1 MCYTTANARSIT
13 ITMYVDVPAIISGT
27 RIGYFD
33 PQKEIWSEA
42 GKSYQ
47 LSKVAGTDHL
57 ILLQGIAGFSAC
69 EHFYGK
75 TLFRFPLRT
84 AASKLSEN
92 LHSVGSVLELTEALK
107 SDAELLLLFLCS
119 VHTIAVH
126 SIDQQGVQRLLFEV
140 KVAENCV
147 ERVQRART
155 SLLEELQSCHASDSY
170 NISNVMQF
178 TEAFDVHVFDG
189 TTNKKCSSSWLVSNC
204 VGSSDPAVIKASK
217 EQKVFPWVGTAIR
230 LENPGNGRIF
240 CFLPMPAEAR
250 SNLPVHVNG
259 TFGLSDDRRS
269 LKWPGIERTHDPA
282 AEWNRTLVS
291 ELIPPCYVTLLL
303 ASRDLMIGPE
313 FYKAWP
319 DVCSLQDTQWEPLL
333 SKLFSVLLREEV
345 IFCEAVGGWI
355 SPRVAVFEPE
365 GSALCPVVLQ
375 VLSHCQVKLAGV
387 PPSVRDAIRYVGV
400 SVEEVSP
407 ALARKHI
414 CPRPDSYVSIAVA
427 DKHSL
432 LEYCL
437 SDANYKDLVSL
448 QLLPLCNGAFTA
460 FQLDRD
466 SDPVYLCTS
475 ECQRELVPGL
485 DEKLVNLPFDSS
497 LYAKLEAVAKSSITQ
512 LSVLSIADLPGLI
525 SESLP
530 AEWQNKSSIP
540 FPMHST
546 VIPSSWFQI
555 FWSWVQDQPLAP
567 FAENFILPVLGDNM
581 VEGCF
586 NIVKLA
592 TRPNVYLAENL
603 AYTNIDLDIL
613 RKFGIFCCPQKFKC
627 FELVTHKELKDY
639 TESFDSPGIL
649 RALSYVSSAH
659 RQKVILS
666 EDEASRLR
674 TILNMVKESEGLSKY
689 QHVLSDLRIFTSASN
704 TGNHL
709 YSVHD
714 LCQESLLKASIA
726 VENSDNFFDIS
737 VLPRD
742 VIILACD
749 DSFQKQLLLTT
760 TTLILRVA
768 NFLTSRIFPLMKDMK
783 IPDRYFDAIM
793 VKVLDN
799 FDALKSYD
807 HSIPVVLNDLPF
819 VTTSSGV
826 RKSPKVLYDPDKEEL
841 RDIFYNTSLFPSA
854 PYDKAEYISALRI
867 CGLCAA
873 VSPQGILDRIDSM
886 SKDLPQP
893 VDDEVFT
900 CVEVDREM
908 HACAKAIMA
917 YIGQSVFQTDVTCSL
932 PREFDADSVSF
943 SEALEILSTK
953 RCWLPILATPPD
965 NYPSQLPWKGREY
978 SSHLCGLGSHV
989 SISKASFD
997 TLPRIYGSQVYFTLY
1012 TNVLSSDISPS
1023 HLVGHLQSVIQCAS
1037 TFTPAELIS
1046 ILGEIYSAMLEALDK
1061 APPGS
1066 DNPLVSLRSVERWI
1080 YVGNSN
1086 FVSPAEVA
1094 LKENP
1099 SFPHCHSLEP
1109 YLYLLPESIANY
1121 QEIFTHFGVAE
1132 TMSQEQIISVLP
1144 SLRSDISNQSIPES
1158 FSVSACWEM
1167 VKDILKWLADD
1178 QTKMFVVP
1186 SDSLYVPIESTS
1198 DWPDLEPASEVVYTD
1213 NEFLKKFLE
1222 TDKPLKFV
1230 HHQISTSLAES
1241 LQLTPLSKELDIA
1254 GDTFE
1259 DIGQHEPLTTRL
1271 KNILRDYKD
1280 GLTIVKELI
1289 QNADD
1294 AEATE
1299 VNILFD
1305 ARTHCQDVNELFFQ
1319 GMAQSHGPALVVH
1332 NNKAFSEEDFQNIT
1346 KLAGATKE
1354 GKHLKIGK
1362 FGVGFCSVYH
1372 ITDVPSF
1379 VSRDRLSIFDPTLR
1393 HLGKEIKN
1401 PAQPGKKLQFTSKVI
1416 RNSRQLEPY
1425 HDLFGFKQSQAYD
1438 GTIFRLP
1445 FRTSTS
1451 ELSETRYTESTVL
1464 ELLDDINSCCD
1475 NLILFLQHV
1484 QTITFQRINSGDS
1497 SPVTLFSVSKENFPL
1512 SPLEG
1517 VSAISIDSK
1526 KGSES
1531 KDRKWLV
1538 SQNTSYEG
1546 KYATA
1551 SVACKL
1557 VPSQSPVK
1565 YSIHEVLK
1573 GEVFCYL
1580 PLAQSTGLPVH
1591 VSCNFAVINNRRGIW
1606 TMDESA
1612 SLSSETEVEWNICL
1626 MEGTIPRAYL
1636 NLLNALKDLQTRELL
1651 ESYSFHDLWPLTE
1664 DLKLQNPWS
1673 KFITKLY
1680 SLLSKSELFY
1690 SESLEEWKSITDG
1703 RFLEPNIFKSPNTP
1717 TCVLDVLVHLQIP
1730 LINLPHK
1737 FQGQFDFGASLIDQP
1752 KFIDIFFADLQDF
1765 GNIFKSRNDVM
1776 TLMLE
1781 MYANKPELTDIL
1793 ERRLSRLACIPSSPT
1808 GVTMKKCDELIHP
1821 EAKFACLYNPDESM
1835 FPLQDLVER
1844 PLCDAALKKLH
1855 VINQVIPWK
1864 YVLERAMT
1872 VQSLALSDF
1881 SLACERA
1888 KHIIEAI
1895 TDHTSDSPND
1905 APPDSLSQVPFLP
1918 VMKKPANFKLHWP
1931 GDREGITLSSGTKS
1945 LLAGRDSV
1953 NVMLAGSRSIFVC
1966 EDTPENGGCGRI
1978 SAKVRKILGLKTVP
1992 PVSAVVEHFVL
2003 IVNQAQ
2009 DLTPDWVGK
2018 ACTTI
2023 YSHLNSELSKECIT
2037 DSDLEQLHSLPCI
2050 WTGTE
2055 FVSANEVCM
2064 EWSLKGPYLYK
2075 VPEGLLSKEK
2085 LCSALS
2091 IKERFSLDDIK
2102 NALIKMKAYFG
2113 LACID
2118 ESCLRIFNQLVP
2130 LLQAETLED
2139 SNLLLP
2145 SEGNVLHY
2153 SKDLAYN
2160 DAPWI
2165 SLDTGQIYVNEI
2177 FSRQLA
2183 KDLGVKF
2190 VRSKFLEQYSSVH
2203 GFKSFGQK
2211 ETLTRRIRNILRDY
2225 PLDVTL
2231 LKELLQNADDAKATK
2246 MCVILDKRSHGT
2258 ERVLSEEWSKL
2269 QGPALLVWNDSI
2281 FSEKDLEGIQEL
2293 GLGSKRAEADSIGQ
2307 YGIGFNVVYHITDCP
2322 SFISNDEIM
2331 CIMDP
2336 HCQYAPGASELH
2348 GPGARYDNVN
2358 DGFWQNFPDLQS
2370 AYLRTGLSNR
2380 NILDKGSLFRFPIRH
2395 DKCKSEIA
2403 DGAVDG
2409 TGAYLSANNLG
2420 DKLQDWMSKMKE
2432 AVLFVNNVT
2441 ELQYLV
2447 IEETGNQME
2456 TVFHFKS
2463 EIGEPALA
2471 DRSTL
2476 QGALSDF
2483 KQVTGCKSHIIT
2495 YPLTLSS
2502 SHPKGTEQWL
2512 IQQGVGDIHNEGR
2525 KWTYV
2530 KNVKPRHGIAAPLPR
2545 AGSVV
2550 KKDFRGQVFCFLPL
2564 PVESGFP
2571 VHVNGHF
2578 ILDSN
2583 RRGLWSCTSVD
2594 DKDERSEWNDNL
2606 IQALASSYA
2615 DFLVRAKEH
2624 YVLKEYTNMHT
2635 VISVMQDYY
2644 SLFPV
2649 FSASLTERSHWSTLA
2664 QRIYK
2669 LIVEH
2674 NHHVFC
2680 VLESAGDR
2688 YNIKWLPAR
2697 SSSPASQVYYWPAEN
2712 YASPVH
2718 RDVYPILERIGMKIT
2733 PAPAKVMD
2741 CFKTACELK
2750 FFPASRKSIFK
2761 YYTQFSTF
2769 SAKVMRVTRLEDTAF
2784 RDIESFLTFTKY
2796 LLSDSSSSQH
2806 GALVSIRST
2815 SEVAQRRLTY
2825 PDPPFNHYLLLT
2837 ADGMLRAFDDGKKI
2851 LHSRFSDLF
2860 PNSLYKFLHPDLL
2873 SVDYTE
2879 NYFLQPSF
2887 YVGDC
2892 YADNFILDILER
2904 NLPQQLKSAS
2914 IEDPDVVSNL
2924 ISRRQLTALW
2934 ECFQDDIVFSTQVSN
2949 MLKHWALLPSQDGR
2963 LFSATSNVHPVFQS
2977 SSQAPANPQMLNV
2990 LKAIRMPFLDTTVV
3004 RISID
3009 SSICPPVSNGQKIL
3023 SNLYHINQ
3031 QTPIITLL
3039 EEDDIKVI
3047 ISYLEDTDVTSG
3059 ASSQKEVIKHVKSL
3073 PLFENIDG
3081 SYTAICNRSAYV
3093 WPGNACDVAYKKW
3106 LEGSSAVF
3114 LKRSRKWSQIAGS
3127 LTAQLLSVREISVAK
3142 LYTKFIFANFAKMDS
3157 RERCQH
3163 LEFIKDN
3170 LHVNMKHDAMNELNE
3185 ERWEEATSFLEGLK
3199 QLQCIGQGRGPLR
3212 RIQDFGDHTVEIFNT
3227 FPDNFIF
3234 LPDEFHDEDDW
3245 LPFLRDLGLRRKVSR
3260 SEFLQFCREVA
3271 ISGQTGTGDCRYCS
3285 SVLLDCLFN
3294 QYWGQ
3299 DCSGFL
3305 REVSEI
3311 SFILQE
3317 RLPEL
3322 EWVLRGACPGGQ
3334 MVKLRGSAPLS
3345 HATLVWTVKPVISL
3359 PESTKTD
3366 MLADLGMSETPVCDD
3381 VFANIVNIC
3390 TKSDFAQQCLFM
3402 TYPPLLFPPK
3412 DSKNTLLC
3420 IMAENLKCL
3429 GQPEVDFDCSQ
3440 LNSLPCVPVCSTIG
3454 PQEKSKT
3461 FVLVKPCQ
3469 VIHEQ
3474 WDKSSV
3480 QQFHPFLHCLPDV
3493 TELHSCTN
3501 LLKAIGVMP
3510 SLEPHHIQIVL
3521 EGAHQVSEGAELDPN
3536 IKMCVKRA
3544 IKFLSEKLSQVETTS
3559 GGELSPLYLPDTE
3572 NILRDTKSLL
3582 YGDTINYGKKLN
3594 LDLQDVP
3601 YHHFNIKTS
3610 DYNAEAAKFCRL
3622 LPDSVRPLGMSSICK
3637 QVVLEPLDITEPSD
3651 VAEQLTNVLKLEEL
3665 STGVVRFLDKYFG
3678 NQENEDHLKELVT
3691 EYLCKIEVLTVVGL
3705 KVTIVLSELGKQI
3718 GTLDTKY
3725 CYNPGEEKSM
3735 FYLDSN
3741 LRQPMYDD
3749 SMYEDIATNLRDTV
3763 CKDMKEE
3770 GLQASLQLST
3780 EFLQVIKTCLK
3791 VSSVSDILDILS
3803 EHDIDVETRMRQFNK
3818 RLGEVIPQCWHHRLD
3833 QDIDNLFN
3841 PMEYVGYAREG
3852 SSDIIVAQIV
3862 YPVAPEDD
3870 NSGHLLRKYRVYM
3883 REDDDEGIDVSI
3895 LSLYKFIPGRKKP
3908 QLQPAPGSDDQ
3919 SVVLFDEDDE
3929 LPRLRNYLIE
3939 EDLVEI
3945 LQRICNQLRQIWELP
3960 EELRK
3965 RALKRLFLTWH
3976 PDKNDDPDKAEIVFK
3991 FLMKQIEHLEKV
4003 EPLDDPTAGT
4013 EARAAGTSG
4022 FYPSGGQRRRGR
4034 RCGRWYHHYNS
4045 R

>member
-1 MCYTTANARSIT
+1 MPT
-13 ITMYVDVPAIISGT
+13 IISGD
-27 RIGYFD
+27 RIGYID
-33 PQKEIWSEA
+33 PQEEIWRRA
-42 GKSYQ
+42 GKCYH

-57 ILLQGIAGFSAC
+57 KPLQGIAGFSAC

-92 LHSVGSVLELTEALK
+92 LHSVESVLELTEALK
-107 SDAELLLLFLCS
+107 SDAELLLLFLRS
-119 VHTIAVH
+119 VHTVGVH

-140 KVAENCV
+140 KIAENCV
-147 ERVQRART
+147 EHVQHART

-170 NISNVMQF
+170 NISNVIQF
-178 TEAFDVHVFDG
+178 TAAFDVHVFDG
-189 TTNKKCSSSWLVSNC
+189 TANKKCSSSWLVSNR

-240 CFLPMPAEAR
+240 CFLPVPAEAR

-269 LKWPGIERTHDPA
+269 LKWPGIERMHDPA

-333 SKLFSVLLREEV
+333 SKLLSALLREEV
-345 IFCEAVGGWI
+345 IFCEPVGGWI
-355 SPRVAVFEPE
+355 SPRAAVFEPE

-387 PPSVRDAIRYVGV
+387 PSSVRDAIRYVGV

-407 ALARKHI
+407 ALTRKHI
-414 CPRPDSYVSIAVA
+414 CPRPDSYISIGVA

-460 FQLDRD
+460 LQLDRD
-466 SDPVYLCTS
+466 SSPVYLCTS
-475 ECQRELVPGL
+475 ECQRKLVPGL

-497 LYAKLEAVAKSSITQ
+497 LYAQLEEVAKSGITQ
-512 LSVLSIADLPGLI
+512 LSVLSITDLPGLI

-530 AEWQNKSSIP
+530 AEWQNKSSIS
-540 FPMHST
+540 FSMHST

-555 FWSWVQDQPLAP
+555 FWSWVKDKQLAP
-567 FAENFILPVLGDNM
+567 FAENFILPVLGDNV

-586 NIVKLA
+586 DIVKLK
-592 TRPNVYLAENL
+592 TIPIMYLAENL
-603 AYTNIDLDIL
+603 PYAKVDLDIL
-613 RKFGIFCCPQKFKC
+613 RRFGIFCCPQKCQGFK
-627 FELVTHKELKDY
+627 FVAHKELKNY
-639 TESFDSPGIL
+639 TKCFDSTGIL
-649 RALSYVSSAH
+649 EALACVSCAN
-659 RQKVILS
+659 RRKVILTK
-666 EDEASRLR
+666 DEAALLR
-674 TILNMVKESEGLSKY
+674 KLLAVGGNSLSSF

-704 TGNHL
+704 TGNRL

-714 LCQESLLKASIA
+714 VCQESLLKASVA
-726 VENSDNFFDIS
+726 VEGFDNCFDIS
-737 VLPRD
+737 VIPKD
-742 VIILACD
+742 VIILSCD
-749 DSFQKQLLLTT
+749 DPFQKQLLLATKT
-760 TTLILRVA
+760 PVLSLA
-768 NFLTSRIFPLMKDMK
+768 EFLTQHIFPLMKVWE
-783 IPDRYFDAIM
+783 IPDRPFDAIM
-793 VKVLDN
+793 VEVLDN

-826 RKSPKVLYDPDKEEL
+826 RKSPKVLYDPDKEDL
-841 RDIFYNTSLFPSA
+841 RDIFYNSSLFPSA

-873 VSPQGILDRIDSM
+873 VSPQGILDRIDFI

-893 VDDEVFT
+893 VDDEMFT
-900 CVEVDREM
+900 CVKVDKEM
-908 HACAKAIMA
+908 HACAKAILA
-917 YIGQSVFQTDVTCSL
+917 YVGRSDFKTDIPCSL
-932 PREFDADSVSF
+932 PREFNAGSMPF
-943 SEALEILSTK
+943 SEALEVLSSE
-953 RCWLPILATPPD
+953 RCWLPIQATPPD
-965 NYPSQLPWKGREY
+965 NYPSRLPWKGEEY
-978 SSHLCGLGSHV
+978 PSHLCALSSHV
-989 SISKASFD
+989 SVSRISLSA
-997 TLPRIYGSQVYFTLY
+997 LARIYGSQVYFTHPVIG
-1012 TNVLSSDISPS
+1012 TAVLSSDISPS
-1023 HLVGHLQSVIQCAS
+1023 HLVGQLQSVIQCAS
-1037 TFTPAELIS
+1037 KFTPADLIS
-1046 ILGEIYSAMLEALDK
+1046 ILDEIYSAMLKALNN
-1061 APPGS
+1061 APPGGDS
-1066 DNPLVSLRSVERWI
+1066 PLVSLRTVESWI
-1080 YVGNSN
+1080 YVSNSN
-1086 FVSPAEVA
+1086 FVGPEAIA
-1094 LKENP
+1094 LKENQ
-1099 SFPHCHSLEP
+1099 SFHHSLEP
-1109 YLYLLPESIANY
+1109 YLYLLPESVSPY
-1121 QEIFTHFGVAE
+1121 RKLFTHFGVAE
-1132 TMSQEQIISVLP
+1132 TMSQEQIISVLS

-1158 FSVSACWEM
+1158 FSVSACWEI
-1167 VKDILKWLADD
+1167 VIDILNWLTADP
-1178 QTKMFVVP
+1178 TVKFSGP
-1186 SDSLYVPIESTS
+1186 SDSIYVPIDSAS
-1198 DWPDLEPASEVVYTD
+1198 DWPDLQPASEVVYTD

-1222 TDKPLKFV
+1222 ETDKPLKFV
-1230 HHQISTSLAES
+1230 HSRVSTKLAEC

-1259 DIGQHEPLTTRL
+1259 DTGQYEPLTTRL

-1305 ARTHCQDVNELFFQ
+1305 ARTHCQDTDKLFFPD
-1319 GMAQSHGPALVVH
+1319 MAQSHGPALIVH

-1372 ITDVPSF
+1372 VTDVPSF
-1379 VSRDRLSIFDPTLR
+1379 VSRDRLYIFDPTLR

-1401 PAQPGKKLQFTSKVI
+1401 PAQPGKRLQFTSRII

-1464 ELLDDINSCCD
+1464 ELLDDIYNCCE

-1484 QTITFQRINSGDS
+1484 HTITFQRINSGNS
-1497 SPVTLFSVSKENFPL
+1497 SPVTLFSVSRNGFPL
-1512 SPLEG
+1512 CPLKG

-1531 KDRKWLV
+1531 KDSKWLV
-1538 SQNTSYEG
+1538 SRNTSCEG

-1557 VPSQSPVK
+1557 VPSQSPGK
-1565 YSIHEVLK
+1565 YSIHEALK

-1606 TMDESA
+1606 TMDEST
-1612 SLSSETEVEWNICL
+1612 SVSSETEVEWNVSL

-1664 DLKLQNPWS
+1664 DLKLKNPWS

-1680 SLLSKSELFY
+1680 SLLSESELFY
-1690 SESLEEWKSITDG
+1690 SESLMEWKSIADG
-1703 RFLEPNIFKSPNTP
+1703 RFLEPNIFNSPVTP

-1730 LINLPHK
+1730 LVNLPHK
-1737 FQGQFDFGASLIDQP
+1737 FQDQFKFGASLIDQP
-1752 KFIDIFFADLQDF
+1752 KFINIFFSDLQNF
-1765 GNIFKSRNDVM
+1765 AGIFESRNKVM
-1776 TLMLE
+1776 MFLLE
-1781 MYANKPELTDIL
+1781 MYANIPELSDIL
-1793 ERRLSRLACIPSSPT
+1793 EGRLKQLACIPSSPS
-1808 GVTMKKCDELIHP
+1808 GVTMKKCEDLIHP
-1821 EAKFACLYNPDESM
+1821 EAKFACLYDPDESM
-1835 FPLQDLVER
+1835 FPLQDMVDR
-1844 PLCDAALKKLH
+1844 PLCDAALKKLC
-1855 VINQVIPWK
+1855 VIYDVIPWK
-1864 YVLERAMT
+1864 YVLERAET
-1872 VQSLALSDF
+1872 VPSLAQSNYP
-1881 SLACERA
+1881 LACDRVQ
-1888 KHIIEAI
+1888 HIIEAI
-1895 TDHTSDSPND
+1895 TDHTSLTDK
-1905 APPDSLSQVPFLP
+1905 PPGSLSRVPFLP
-1918 VMKKPANFKLHWP
+1918 VLKKPVDFKLHWP
-1931 GDREGITLSSGTKS
+1931 GDRKDIIFSSGGQS
-1945 LLAGRDSV
+1945 LITGRDSV
-1953 NVMLAGSRSIFVC
+1953 NIMLAGSQSIFVC
-1966 EDTPENGGCGRI
+1966 EDTPENGGCGCI
-1978 SAKVRKILGLKTVP
+1978 STKARKILGLKTVP
-1992 PVSAVVEHFVL
+1992 PVSAVVEHFML
-2003 IVNQAQ
+2003 IINQAQ
-2009 DLTPDWVGK
+2009 DLTPDWVRK
-2018 ACTTI
+2018 ACKTI
-2023 YSHLNSELSKECIT
+2023 YSHLNSELSKKGIT
-2037 DSDLEQLHSLPCI
+2037 DSDFEQLSRLPCI
-2050 WTGTE
+2050 WTGTK
-2055 FVSANEVCM
+2055 FASTNEACI
-2064 EWSLKGPYLYK
+2064 EWNMNGPYLYK
-2075 VPEGLLSKEK
+2075 LPESLSSRKE
-2085 LCSALS
+2085 LHSALG
-2091 IKERFSLDDIK
+2091 IKESFSLDDIK
-2102 NALIKMKAYFG
+2102 KALIKMKADFEQ
-2113 LACID
+2113 AHID
-2118 ESCLRIFNQLVP
+2118 ESCMKLFKQLVP
-2130 LLQAETLED
+2130 LLQEKDQETLKD
-2139 SNLLLP
+2139 SNLFLP
-2145 SEGNVLHY
+2145 STDKVLY
-2153 SKDLAYN
+2153 PSEDLAYN

-2165 SLDTGQIYVNEI
+2165 SLDNHQIFVNKM
-2177 FSRQLA
+2177 FPRHLA

-2190 VRSKFLEQYSSVH
+2190 IRSKFLEQYSSVH

-2380 NILDKGSLFRFPIRH
+2380 DILDKGSLFRFPIRH
-2395 DKCKSEIA
+2395 NKCKSEIA
-2403 DGAVDG
+2403 DKAVDG
-2409 TGAYLSANNLG
+2409 TGAYLSASKLSNE
-2420 DKLQDWMSKMKE
+2420 LQDWMSKMKE
-2432 AVLFVNNVT
+2432 AMLFLNNVT

-2447 IEETGNQME
+2447 IEETGNRME

-2471 DRSTL
+2471 DRSRL
-2476 QGALSDF
+2476 QGTLSDF
-2483 KQVTGCKSHIIT
+2483 KRVTGCKSHIIT

-2512 IQQGVGDIHNEGR
+2512 IQQGVGDIHNEDR

-2545 AGSVV
+2545 TGSVI

-2583 RRGLWSCTSVD
+2583 RRGLWSCTSID
-2594 DKDERSEWNDNL
+2594 GTDKRSEWNDNL

-2635 VISVMQDYY
+2635 AISAMQDYY
-2644 SLFPV
+2644 RLFPV
-2649 FSASLTERSHWSTLA
+2649 FPASSTERSHWSTLA
-2664 QRIYK
+2664 RRIYK

-2674 NHHVFC
+2674 NYRVFC

-2688 YNIKWLPAR
+2688 YSIKWLPAHT
-2697 SSSPASQVYYWPAEN
+2697 SPSASQVYYWPAEN

-2718 RDVYPILERIGMKIT
+2718 SDVYPILERIGMKIT
-2733 PAPAKVMD
+2733 PAPYKVME
-2741 CFKTACELK
+2741 CFKTACEVK

-2769 SAKVMRVTRLEDTAF
+2769 SAKVMCVTGLEDTAF
-2784 RDIESFLTFTKY
+2784 RDIESFLTFTEY

-2806 GALVSIRST
+2806 SAPVFTHST
-2815 SEVAQRRLTY
+2815 SEVAQRGLRY

-2837 ADGMLRAFDDGKKI
+2837 ADGMLRAFEDGKKI
-2851 LHSRFSDLF
+2851 LHSRFSNLF
-2860 PNSLYKFLHPDLL
+2860 PNTLSKFLHPRLL
-2873 SVDYTE
+2873 SVDYSLD
-2879 NYFLQPSF
+2879 YFLQPTL
-2887 YVGDC
+2887 YTGDQ
-2892 YADNFILDILER
+2892 YAKDFILDILER

-2914 IEDPDVVSNL
+2914 IEDTSSVNDLLPRSKL
-2924 ISRRQLTALW
+2924 KPLW
-2934 ECFQDDIVFSTQVSN
+2934 ECFQDDKVFKQQISSI
-2949 MLKHWALLPSQDGR
+2949 LDHWALLPSQDNR
-2963 LFSATSNVHPVFQS
+2963 LFSSTSKILPVVPP
-2977 SSQAPANPQMLNV
+2977 SSQALANPPMCNV
-2990 LKAIRMPFLDTTVV
+2990 LKDIQMPFLDTAVV
-3004 RISID
+3004 QID
-3009 SSICPPVSNGQKIL
+3009 THICPSLFDGRKIL
-3023 SNLYHINQ
+3023 SNLYHINER
-3031 QTPIITLL
+3031 TPILTLL
-3039 EEDDIKVI
+3039 EKDDIKVI
-3047 ISYLEDTDVTSG
+3047 ISYLRD
-3059 ASSQKEVIKHVKSL
+3059 KEVVSGTSSEAQVIKQVKSL

-3081 SYTAICNRSAYV
+3081 SYTAICNISAYA

-3114 LKRSRKWSQIAGS
+3114 LKRNAEWSQIARS
-3127 LTAQLLSVREISVAK
+3127 FTAQLLSVHEISVAK
-3142 LYTKFIFANFAKMDS
+3142 LYTDFIFANFAKMDNQ
-3157 RERCQH
+3157 ERYQH
-3163 LEFIKDN
+3163 LEFIRDT
-3170 LHVNMKHDAMNELNE
+3170 LHMNMKHDAKNKHNLK
-3185 ERWEEATSFLEGLK
+3185 RWGEATSFLEGLK
-3199 QLQCIGQGRGPLR
+3199 QLQCIGQDRGPLR
-3212 RIQDFGDHTVEIFNT
+3212 RIQDFSDHTVKIFNT
-3227 FPDNFIF
+3227 FPRNFIF
-3234 LPDEFHDEDDW
+3234 LPDEFHDEGDW
-3245 LPFLRDLGLRRKVSR
+3245 LAFFRDLGLRRTVSM
-3260 SEFLQFCREVA
+3260 SEFLQFCREVS
-3271 ISGQTGTGDCRYCS
+3271 SGRTATGDCRYCS
-3285 SVLLDCLFN
+3285 SVLLDCLFKQN
-3294 QYWGQ
+3294 WGK

-3317 RLPEL
+3317 NLPEL
-3322 EWVLRGACPGGQ
+3322 EWVLRGVCPGGQ

-3345 HATLVWTVKPVISL
+3345 HATLVWTVKPVVSL

-3366 MLADLGMSETPVCDD
+3366 MLADLGMSETPMCTD
-3381 VFANIVNIC
+3381 VFANIENIC
-3390 TKSDFAQQCLFM
+3390 KKSQYAQQSLFT
-3402 TYPPLLFPPK
+3402 TYPQHLFPPEE
-3412 DSKNTLLC
+3412 SENTLLS
-3420 IMAENLKCL
+3420 IMAENLKYL
-3429 GQPEVDFDCSQ
+3429 SSGVAFDHSQ
-3440 LNSLPCVPVCSTIG
+3440 MQSLPCIPVYSTTG
-3454 PQEKSKT
+3454 SQEK

-3474 WDKSSV
+3474 WDKPSV

-3493 TELHSCTN
+3493 TDLHSCTN
-3501 LLKAIGVMP
+3501 LLKAIGVKP

-3521 EGAHQVSEGAELDPN
+3521 ERAHQVSEGAELNPN
-3536 IKMCVKRA
+3536 IEMCVKKA
-3544 IKFLSEKLSQVETTS
+3544 IKFLSEKLSQVTTTS
-3559 GGELSPLYLPDTE
+3559 GDELSPLYLPDTK

-3582 YGDTINYGKKLN
+3582 YGDNINYGKKLN
-3594 LDLQDVP
+3594 LDLKDVP
-3601 YHHFNIKTS
+3601 YHHFNIKPAN
-3610 DYNAEAAKFCRL
+3610 YNVEAGKFCRL

-3637 QVVLEPLDITEPSD
+3637 QVVPRPLEKTEPSD

-3665 STGVVRFLDKYFG
+3665 STGVVRLLGKYFS

-3691 EYLCKIEVLTVVGL
+3691 EYLRKIEVVTVAGL
-3705 KVTIVLSELGKQI
+3705 KVAIVLSELGKQI
-3718 GTLDTKY
+3718 GTVDTEY
-3725 CYNPGEEKSM
+3725 CYNLGEEKSM
-3735 FYLDSN
+3735 LYLDSN
-3741 LRQPMYDD
+3741 LRQPVYDD
-3749 SMYEDIATNLRDTV
+3749 SVYEDIATNLRDTI

-3770 GLQASLQLST
+3770 GSLQQSA

-3791 VSSVSDILDILS
+3791 VSSVSGILKILS
-3803 EHDIDVETRMRQFNK
+3803 EYDIDVETRMRQFNK

-3870 NSGHLLRKYRVYM
+3870 NSGLFLRKYRVYVK
-3883 REDDDEGIDVSI
+3883 EDDDEGIDVSI

-3939 EDLVEI
+3939 EDLVKI
-3945 LQRICNQLRQIWELP
+3945 LQKICNQLRQIWELP

-3965 RALKRLFLTWH
+3965 KAIRRLFLTWH
-3976 PDKNDDPDKAEIVFK
+3976 PDKNDDPEKAEKVFK
-3991 FLMKQIEHLEKV
+3991 FLMKQIEHLEKG
-4003 EPLDDPTAGT
+4003 EPLDDPKAGTKVNTAG
-4013 EARAAGTSG
+4013 ASG
-4022 FYPSGGQRRRGR
+4022 FYWTGRGRRGGRRRGYHY
-4034 RCGRWYHHYNS
+4034 CGSYNS